1 MKEYLEFEKPIAEIE
16 EKIEALRTYSK
27 LNPKTME
34 EIRKLEAKA
43 RELQQELLAK
53 LTPWQQTQIARHPG
67 RPTTL
72 DYVGYLIQDFVELH
86 GDRAFG
92 DDHAVVAGLGTFQ
105 SRPVTIVGHQKG
117 KTVRDRVFRNFGM
130 PSPEG
135 FRKALRVMDLAE
147 RFGKP
152 VLSFIDTPG
161 AYPGM
166 GAEERGQAEAIAKN
180 LMVMSR
186 LPVPIIVVVI
196 GEGQSGGALGLAV
209 GDRLL
214 MQEHAIFSV
223 LSPEGCAAILWED
236 ASKAP
241 EAAEALKMTARDLKA
256 LGVIDEIIP
265 EPLGGSHRDFE
276 RAAQAV
282 GQAIQTNL
290 ASLQSVP
297 IETLLESRYEK
308 YRKMGVFGE
317 GEKSQG
323 GP

>member
-1 MKEYLEFEKPIAEIE
+1 MREFLEFEKPIAQIE
-16 EKIEALRTYSK
+16 DKIESLRTYSK
-27 LNPKTME
+27 GNPKALE
-34 EIRKLEAKA
+34 EIKRLEAKS
-43 RELQQELLAK
+43 RELQKELLAK
-53 LTPWQQTQIARHPG
+53 LTPWQQTQIARHPQ

-86 GDRAFG
+86 GDRTFG

-105 SRPVTIVGHQKG
+105 GRPVTIVGHQKG
-117 KTVRDRVFRNFGM
+117 KTVRDRIYRNFGM

-135 FRKALRVMDLAE
+135 FRKALRVMGLAE
-147 RFGKP
+147 RFSKP

-186 LPVPIIVVVI
+186 LPVPILVVVI

-236 ASKAP
+236 ATKAP
-241 EAAEALKMTARDLKA
+241 EAAAALKMTARDLKN

-265 EPLGGSHRDFE
+265 EPLGGAHRDFE

-282 GQAIQTNL
+282 GQAIQTHL
-290 ASLQSVP
+290 AALQSIP
-297 IETLLESRYEK
+297 IEALLEKRYAR
-308 YRKMGVFGE
+308 YRKMGVFAE
-317 GEKSQG
+317 GEKS
-323 GP
+323 